1 MLKKLLP
8 LVLLP
13 LLLAFLGRLSG
24 LTGKQAMIVGVF
36 SISILGT
43 LLFWDLRLGFLFVGS
58 GVLFMIHSIDMEQF
72 IQYASL
78 DVIFFL
84 VGMMI
89 VVASMRDSGLFE
101 WLVSAILKTR
111 NLSGMEMFTI
121 IMVLSAV
128 FSGLTGEAASI
139 VVMIAIILE
148 LCDLLEIN
156 PVPLIISSVLATNI
170 GSTATLFGNPIGI
183 IIALRG
189 KLSFEDFLTHAL
201 PISVFLLVIT
211 LCILGL
217 WYRKYIKEL
226 SSKLKSKRDEILRQH
241 KIRWNLGKQTSLTIS
256 TAMLFIIAMHKR
268 LEILFSL
275 ENNTLLII
283 TPIVF
288 AGLIIFLHR
297 DRAINYIENEVEW
310 GSLLFFMF
318 LFVQAGVMQSSGV
331 AGFFAQRL
339 MQSSGGQDQLLC
351 GITIFSSG
359 LLSGVL
365 DNTVV
370 VASFVPVVKNL
381 HLTQMPMRPLWWSLL
396 FGACLGGN
404 LTAIG
409 STANIIAVGMLER
422 QRKIKINFI
431 EWLKIGTIVSLV
443 TLTVAYICV
452 TLVPFFNK

>member
-1 MLKKLLP
+1 
-8 LVLLP
+8 
-13 LLLAFLGRLSG
+13 
-24 LTGKQAMIVGVF
+24 
-36 SISILGT
+36 
-43 LLFWDLRLGFLFVGS
+43 
-58 GVLFMIHSIDMEQF
+58 
-72 IQYASL
+72 
-78 DVIFFL
+78 
-84 VGMMI
+84 
-89 VVASMRDSGLFE
+89 
-101 WLVSAILKTR
+101 
-111 NLSGMEMFTI
+111 I
-121 IMVLSAV
+121 IMALSAV

-139 VVMIAIILE
+139 VVIMSIILE

-170 GSTATLFGNPIGI
+170 GSAATLFGNPIGI

-201 PISVFLLVIT
+201 PISAFLLAIT
-211 LCILGL
+211 ICILGL
-217 WYRKYIKEL
+217 WYRRYIKEL
-226 SSKLKSKRDEILRQH
+226 SLKLKAKRAEILGKH
-241 KIRWNLGKQTSLTIS
+241 SMRWDFGKQTSLTIF
-256 TAMLFIIAMHKR
+256 TAMLFIIAFHKR
-268 LEILFSL
+268 LEILFGL

-297 DRAINYIENEVEW
+297 ARAINYIENGVEW

-331 AGFFAQRL
+331 AQFFAERL
-339 MQSSGGQDQLLC
+339 MHGTGGQDQLLC

-381 HLTQMPMRPLWWSLL
+381 HMTHMTLRPLWWSLL

-422 QRKIKINFI
+422 QRKIKLNFI
-431 EWLKIGTIVSLV
+431 EWLKIGAIVSLV
-443 TLTVAYICV
+443 TLAAAFVCLTF
-452 TLVPFFNK
+452 LPFFSK

>member
-297 DRAINYIENEVEW
+297 DRAINYIENGVEW

-443 TLTVAYICV
+443 TLTVAYICA

>member
-1 MLKKLLP
+1 MLKKVSF
-8 LVLLP
+8 LVLLS
-13 LLLAFLGRLSG
+13 LFLAALSRFGG
-24 LTGKQAMIVGVF
+24 LTNQQAIIVGVF
-36 SISILGT
+36 LISILGI

-58 GVLFMIHSIDMEQF
+58 GALFFIHSIDLEQF

-89 VVASMRDSGLFE
+89 VVASMKDSGLFE
-101 WLVSAILKTR
+101 WLVSAILKTA
-111 NLSGMEMFTI
+111 NLGGMGTFATI
-121 IMVLSAV
+121 MALSAV
-128 FSGLTGEAASI
+128 FSGFTGEAASI
-139 VVMIAIILE
+139 VVIMAIILE

-170 GSTATLFGNPIGI
+170 GSAATLFGNPIGI

-201 PISVFLLVIT
+201 PISVFLFVIAVF
-211 LCILGL
+211 ILIL
-217 WYRKYIKEL
+217 WYRSYIKEL
-226 SSKLKSKRDEILRQH
+226 SSKLQAKRTEILGKH
-241 KIRWNLGKQTSLTIS
+241 TIRWDTGKQTSLFIFI
-256 TAMLFIIAMHKR
+256 AMLIVIVLHKR
-268 LEILFSL
+268 LEILFGL

-288 AGLIIFLHR
+288 AGFVIFLHR
-297 DRAINYIENEVEW
+297 ARAINYIENGVGW

-318 LFVQAGVMQSSGV
+318 LFVQAGVIQSSGV
-331 AGFFAQRL
+331 AQFFASQL
-339 MQSSGGQDQLLC
+339 MHSTGGQDRLLC

-381 HLTQMPMRPLWWSLL
+381 HMTNMTLRPLWWSLL

-409 STANIIAVGMLER
+409 STANIIAVSMLER
-422 QRKIKINFI
+422 QRKIKLDFI
-431 EWLKIGTIVSLV
+431 EWLKIGVIVTLV
-443 TLTVAYICV
+443 TLAVAFICV
-452 TLVPFFNK
+452 AVVPFFNK

>member
-1 MLKKLLP
+1 MLRKLSL

-13 LLLAFLGRLSG
+13 LLFAFLSKFAGATSQQ
-24 LTGKQAMIVGVF
+24 TAIIGVF
-36 SISILGT
+36 AISILGT
-43 LLFWDLRLGFLFVGS
+43 LLFWDLRLGFLFVG
-58 GVLFMIHSIDMEQF
+58 GGALFLIHSINLEQF

-89 VVASMRDSGLFE
+89 VVASMKDSGLFE

-111 NLSGMEMFTI
+111 NLGGMKMFVM
-121 IMVLSAV
+121 IMLLSAV

-139 VVMIAIILE
+139 MVMVAIILE

-170 GSTATLFGNPIGI
+170 GSAATLFGNPIGI

-201 PISVFLLVIT
+201 PISVFLLAIAVSV
-211 LCILGL
+211 LGL

-226 SSKLKSKRDEILRQH
+226 SSRLKAKHVEILARH
-241 KIRWNLGKQTSLTIS
+241 SIRWDAGKQTSLIIF
-256 TAMLFIIAMHKR
+256 TAMLLIIALHKR
-268 LEILFSL
+268 LEVLLGL
-275 ENNTLLII
+275 ESNTLLII

-288 AGLIIFLHR
+288 AGFVIFLHR
-297 DRAINYIENEVEW
+297 ARAINYIENGVEW

-318 LFVQAGVMQSSGV
+318 LFVQAGVIQSSGV
-331 AGFFAQRL
+331 AQFFAEKL
-339 MQSSGGQDQLLC
+339 MHSTGGDDQLLC
-351 GITIFSSG
+351 GVTIFSSG

-381 HLTQMPMRPLWWSLL
+381 HMTHMSLRPLWWCLL

-409 STANIIAVGMLER
+409 STANIIAVGMLEK
-422 QRKIKINFI
+422 QRKTKLDFV
-431 EWLKIGTIVSLV
+431 EWLKIGTIVTLV
-443 TLTVAYICV
+443 TLIVAFVCV
-452 TLVPFFNK
+452 VFVPFFGK

>member
-1 MLKKLLP
+1 
-8 LVLLP
+8 
-13 LLLAFLGRLSG
+13 
-24 LTGKQAMIVGVF
+24 MIVGVF

>member
-1 MLKKLLP
+1 MLKRLTFLVFLP
-8 LVLLP
+8 LIF
-13 LLLAFLGRLSG
+13 AFLGRFAG
-24 LTGKQAMIVGVF
+24 LTNQQAAIVGVF

-43 LLFWDLRLGFLFVGS
+43 LFFWDLRLGFLFVGS
-58 GVLFMIHSIDMEQF
+58 GILFLIHSIDMEQF

-89 VVASMRDSGLFE
+89 VVASMKDSGLFE

-111 NLSGMEMFTI
+111 NLGGMKMFI
-121 IMVLSAV
+121 MIMVLSAI

-139 VVMIAIILE
+139 VVMMAIILE

-170 GSTATLFGNPIGI
+170 GSAATLFGNPIGI

-201 PISVFLLVIT
+201 PISIFLLVIT
-211 LCILGL
+211 VFVLGL
-217 WYRKYIKEL
+217 WYRSYIKEL
-226 SSKLKSKRDEILRQH
+226 SSKLKAKRTEILARH
-241 KIRWNLGKQTSLTIS
+241 SMSFDAGKKTSLIIFI
-256 TAMLFIIAMHKR
+256 AMLLIIALHKR
-268 LEILFSL
+268 LEILFGL

-288 AGLIIFLHR
+288 AGFVIFLHR
-297 DRAINYIENEVEW
+297 ARAINYIENGVEW

-318 LFVQAGVMQSSGV
+318 LFVQAGVIQSSGV
-331 AGFFAQRL
+331 AQFFAERL
-339 MQSSGGQDQLLC
+339 MHITGGDDRLLC
-351 GITIFSSG
+351 GVTIFSSG

-381 HLTQMPMRPLWWSLL
+381 HMTNMTLRPLWWCLL

-422 QRKIKINFI
+422 QRKIRLDFV
-431 EWLKIGTIVSLV
+431 EWLKIGTIV
-443 TLTVAYICV
+443 TLA
-452 TLVPFFNK
+452 TLIAAFVCLTFIPFFNK